1 VPTKPLRPCSVPLCS
16 QRAVSGGRCAEHA
29 RQRSSEYSRTRYRSQ
44 DVPGWRTRIR
54 PRFIAAHP
62 YCEWPAGCA
71 MPTEDVHHIDG
82 DKSNVAEENL
92 MALCHRHHSQ
102 VTTAMGQAWG
112 KRARG

>member
-1 VPTKPLRPCSVPLCS
+1 
-16 QRAVSGGRCAEHA
+16 
-29 RQRSSEYSRTRYRSQ
+29 
-44 DVPGWRTRIR
+44 
-54 PRFIAAHP
+54 
-62 YCEWPAGCA
+62 